1 MIERERARAKVI
13 VIIDEHVEVKL
24 ILGIISLVIGMP
36 ALAFAIF
43 VWPQTVQPLFSI
55 YNRYV
60 CVFGSFGAIIS
71 GALLIN
77 ESFAIRKALAFS

>member
-1 MIERERARAKVI
+1 
-13 VIIDEHVEVKL
+13 
-24 ILGIISLVIGMP
+24 MP

-43 VWPQTVQPLFSI
+43 GWPQTVHPLFSI
-55 YNRYV
+55 YNRYI

-77 ESFAIRKALAFS
+77 ENFAIRKALAFA